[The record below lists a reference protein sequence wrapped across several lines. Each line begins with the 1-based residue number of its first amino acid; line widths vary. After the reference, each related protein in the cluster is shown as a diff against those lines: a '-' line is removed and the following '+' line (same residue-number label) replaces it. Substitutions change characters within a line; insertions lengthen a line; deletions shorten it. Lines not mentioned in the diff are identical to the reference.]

1 MLWSCHR
8 SFGCSLQ
15 NGKLGEK
22 IMENTFYG
30 QCDYCEDWCHG
41 LQKYDTAQFGELEL
55 CKYCRDIADDGEL
68 EECMCG
74 ALASRDGHTYCRDC
88 D

>member
-1 MLWSCHR
+1 MDNVITARTGVMVCKKH
-8 SFGCSLQ
+8 
-15 NGKLGEK
+15 
-22 IMENTFYG
+22 
-30 QCDYCEDWCHG
+30 
-41 LQKYDTAQFGELEL
+41 DTEQFGELEL